1 MSTNP
6 TPRPN
11 LMLDVKE
18 NEVYVLYSVQALIK
32 TKCQMDFRM
41 YPFDIQ
47 TCYLEMFSLDNQVTF
62 DPICV
67 SEIKQV
73 LEFELDLHTLH
84 ENVSVEVASRNGFTK
99 QGKIYW
105 IQFRQMNM
113 DHLLNNPYVNEVTL
127 RGQNPPLNYT

>member
-99 QGKIYW
+99 QGKTSSIY
-105 IQFRQMNM
+105 
-113 DHLLNNPYVNEVTL
+113 VS
-127 RGQNPPLNYT
+127 